1 MFEELLALLPT
12 GNRGANLLLL
22 AGALPVGLLAAR
34 RAHARGISPEP
45 LWNQLLLGLLIGI
58 PLAYGAL
65 MAQSDMEG
73 AGQGGLIAIMLALML
88 AIWWRELPLLRWL
101 DIGAAPVLLGLAL
114 GRLGGAL
121 GQDGPLSAVLFFV
134 PLWLLAA
141 LGALLWIER
150 AFGPRLRPGD
160 SALLCGLL
168 ASASSVVALGLAIA
182 AAGAAAVQQ
191 ADLLRVAMF
200 LGCGALLVWRRQGD
214 DERGEGGT
222 ERGRLLRSRE

>member
-1 MFEELLALLPT
+1 MIEELFALLPI
-12 GNRGANLLLL
+12 GERGANLLLL
-22 AGALPVGLLAAR
+22 AGALLVGLLAAR

-45 LWNQLLLGLLIGI
+45 LGNQLLLGLLIGLPI
-58 PLAYGAL
+58 AYGLL

-73 AGQGGLIAIMLALML
+73 AGQGGLIALMIALML

-101 DIGAAPVLLGLAL
+101 DIGAAPVLLGLAV

-121 GQDGPLSAVLFFV
+121 GQAAPLTAAPFFA

-150 AFGPRLRPGD
+150 ARGPRLRPGD

-168 ASASSVVALGLAIA
+168 ASAGQVAALGLSIS

-191 ADLLRVAMF
+191 GDLLRVAVF
-200 LGCGALLVWRRQGD
+200 LGCGALLAWRRVSWAPAAPG
-214 DERGEGGT
+214 DER
-222 ERGRLLRSRE
+222 RRLLRPRD